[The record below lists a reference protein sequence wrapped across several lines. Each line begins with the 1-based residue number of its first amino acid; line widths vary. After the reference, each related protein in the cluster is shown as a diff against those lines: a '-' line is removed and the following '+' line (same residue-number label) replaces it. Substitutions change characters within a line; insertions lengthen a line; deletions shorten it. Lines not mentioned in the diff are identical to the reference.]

1 MTNIFTNYWY
11 LIYFL
16 LVIFAYYISNF
27 ICKKCNLFE
36 IKNLKKIY
44 LSGGIFFFILII
56 IIYIFFV
63 LKIDKSI
70 ILISDQN
77 INIFL
82 IFISFLFL
90 LLGIFDDKYNISPN
104 KKILLQI
111 LILFLFFFFNKNLL
125 IHEIRFNN
133 LNIQLNY
140 YLALLFTIFCLLCLI
155 NAFNYIDGINGIA
168 ISFYLYCSVFLL
180 IKSKDIFIILLIF
193 PSLFFLLQNY
203 KEKIFLGNSGSLL
216 LPFVLG
222 IQTIYMHNHYK
233 INANDITLLFF
244 VPGADFIYLF
254 IIRLLKYKNPF
265 RADLNHL
272 HHLVENFVK
281 KNYFSI
287 ICYNMIL
294 FFPIALNLILEIN
307 FIITIILLFF
317 LYYSLRVFLR
327 P

>member
-1 MTNIFTNYWY
+1 
-11 LIYFL
+11 
-16 LVIFAYYISNF
+16 
-27 ICKKCNLFE
+27 
-36 IKNLKKIY
+36 
-44 LSGGIFFFILII
+44 
-56 IIYIFFV
+56 
-63 LKIDKSI
+63 
-70 ILISDQN
+70 
-77 INIFL
+77 
-82 IFISFLFL
+82 

-168 ISFYLYCSVFLL
+168 ISFYLYCSVFLF

-272 HHLVENFVK
+272 HHLLRNFFK
-281 KNYFSI
+281 KNYFTI
-287 ICYNMIL
+287 IYYNMIL
-294 FFPIALNLILEIN
+294 FFPIALNLILKIN

-317 LYYSLRVFLR
+317 LYYSLRAFLK